1 MELVDK
7 GYELTYTLVKGL
19 IRSSASGK
27 FEGNDYSSSVRIT
40 TANVYDVENKKT
52 GIIDSVQQSVVFKI
66 ICPDDTTAG
75 LVGNAVRE
83 KLKKGPIVLHGGF
96 PVGDQRIISVAE
108 PYEFFLFD
116 SKPTDK
122 ASKGA

>member
-7 GYELTYTLVKGL
+7 GYEVTYTLVKGL

-27 FEGNDYSSSVRIT
+27 FEGNDYSSSVRIST
-40 TANVYDVENKKT
+40 VNIYDVENKKT
-52 GIIDSVQQSVVFKI
+52 GIIDSVQQPVVFKI
-66 ICPDDTTAG
+66 VCPDDATAG

-83 KLKKGPIVLHGGF
+83 KLKKGPITLHGGF
-96 PVGDQRIISVAE
+96 PAGDQRIIAVAE
-108 PYEFFLFD
+108 PYEYFLFD
-116 SKPTDK
+116 SKPADK

>member
-40 TANVYDVENKKT
+40 TANIYDVDNKKT

-83 KLKKGPIVLHGGF
+83 KLKKVPIVLHGGF
-96 PVGDQRIISVAE
+96 PAGDQRVITVAE
-108 PYEFFLFD
+108 PYEYFLLD
-116 SKPTDK
+116 SKLADK

>member
-1 MELVDK
+1 MELVEK
-7 GYELTYTLVKGL
+7 GYEVTYTIVKGL

-27 FEGNDYSSSVRIT
+27 FEGNDYSSSVRISSV
-40 TANVYDVENKKT
+40 NIYDVENKKT
-52 GIIDSVQQSVVFKI
+52 GIIDSVQQPVVFKI

-83 KLKKGPIVLHGGF
+83 KLKKGPLTIHGGF
-96 PVGDQRIISVAE
+96 PAGDQRIVTVAE
-108 PYEFFLFD
+108 PYEYFLLD
-116 SKPTDK
+116 SKPADK

>member
-66 ICPDDTTAG
+66 ICPDDSTAG

-96 PVGDQRIISVAE
+96 PAGDQRVITVAE
-108 PYEFFLFD
+108 PYEYFLLD
-116 SKPTDK
+116 SKPADK
-122 ASKGA
+122 VSKGA

>member
-1 MELVDK
+1 MELVEK
-7 GYELTYTLVKGL
+7 GYEVTYTIVKGL

-27 FEGNDYSSSVRIT
+27 FEGNDYSSSVRISSV
-40 TANVYDVENKKT
+40 NVYDVENKKT
-52 GIIDSVQQSVVFKI
+52 GIIDSVQQLVVFKI

-96 PVGDQRIISVAE
+96 PAGDQRIITVAE
-108 PYEFFLFD
+108 PYECFLFD

-122 ASKGA
+122 AAKGA

>member
-1 MELVDK
+1 MELVEK
-7 GYELTYTLVKGL
+7 GYEVTYTIVKGL

-27 FEGNDYSSSVRIT
+27 FEGNDYSSSVRISSV
-40 TANVYDVENKKT
+40 NVYDVENKKT

-96 PVGDQRIISVAE
+96 PAGDQRIITVAE
-108 PYEFFLFD
+108 PYEYFLFD

-122 ASKGA
+122 AAKGA

>member
-1 MELVDK
+1 MELVEK
-7 GYELTYTLVKGL
+7 GYEVTYTIVKGL

-27 FEGNDYSSSVRIT
+27 FEGNDYSSSVRISSV
-40 TANVYDVENKKT
+40 NVYDVENKKT
-52 GIIDSVQQSVVFKI
+52 GIIDSVQQPVVFKI

-83 KLKKGPIVLHGGF
+83 KLKKGPLTIHGGF
-96 PVGDQRIISVAE
+96 PAGDQRIVAVSE
-108 PYEFFLFD
+108 SYEFFLFD

-122 ASKGA
+122 AVKGA

>member
-27 FEGNDYSSSVRIT
+27 FEGNHYSSSVRIST
-40 TANVYDVENKKT
+40 VNVYDVENKKT
-52 GIIDSVQQSVVFKI
+52 GIIDSVQHPVVFKI

-83 KLKKGPIVLHGGF
+83 KLKKGPIVLHGGVPAGAQRGI
-96 PVGDQRIISVAE
+96 PVSE
-108 PYEFFLFD
+108 PYEYFLFD
-116 SKPTDK
+116 SKPADK

>member
-96 PVGDQRIISVAE
+96 PAGDQRVITVAE
-108 PYEFFLFD
+108 PYEYFLLD
-116 SKPTDK
+116 SKPSDK
-122 ASKGA
+122 SAKGA